1 MSEPIL
7 SYPLDVDEKDGHYIL
22 LTIFESAGVDYP
34 SPFTDIN
41 LPQNRYNL
49 SQIRQLGESNTQAL
63 RLRNAVTR
71 SNGSGAR
78 KAFRDK
84 FSTNYQGSKYD
95 QREDIRTFAGQGKAR
110 KSVFKGAISLY
121 TPQQIQVSHKLN
133 YQQEDMSFVGA
144 NIGGL
149 LEAVGK
155 QNQGFIA
162 KAGGTLQALGDAGQ
176 ALVSSLGQ
184 FAGTGGLQQAVFG
197 SAVNRNLAE
206 VIFTGIEYRTFTME
220 FSFMP
225 RNMKEAEEVDN
236 IINMLTFY
244 ALPNRKQNTARTF
257 DIPAEVNM
265 KYMYYN
271 RINKYIHQPL
281 TLALESIDIKYG
293 GSKFATFRG
302 NSKGAQPVKT
312 DMTLTFRELEYAD
325 RTTLYGAS
333 KGEDDT
339 QDYKDSVARGN
350 DFVEKQLKEKEEGN
364 ESN

>member
-22 LTIFESAGVDYP
+22 LTIFESPGINYP

-49 SQIRQLGESNTQAL
+49 SQIRQLGESNTKAL

-78 KAFRDK
+78 VAFRDK

-95 QREDIRTFAGQGKAR
+95 QRSDVRTFAGQGNAE

-121 TPQQIQVSHKLN
+121 TPQQIQVSHKMN

-149 LEAVGK
+149 LEAIGSK
-155 QNQGFIA
+155 NQGFMN
-162 KAGGTLQALGDAGQ
+162 KMKGTLDSFKDAGQ
-176 ALVSSLGQ
+176 ALVSNLGQ
-184 FAGTGGLQQAVFG
+184 FAGTGGLQQSIFG

-206 VIFTGIEYRTFTME
+206 VIFTGLEYRQFTME

-257 DIPAEVNM
+257 DIPAEFNL

-271 RINKYIHQPL
+271 RINRYIHQPL

-302 NSKGAQPVKT
+302 NSKGAQPIKT

-325 RTTLYGAS
+325 SHTLYGAAS
-333 KGEDDT
+333 GLDDT
-339 QDYKDSVARGN
+339 FARKHSAN
-350 DFVEKQLKEKEEGN
+350 RHDNFVEEQLKENSEE
-364 ESN
+364 

>member
-7 SYPLDVDEKDGHYIL
+7 SYPLDVDEQDGHYIL
-22 LTIFESAGVDYP
+22 LTIFETAGVNYP
-34 SPFTDIN
+34 SPFTDVN
-41 LPQNRYNL
+41 LPQNRFNL
-49 SQIRQLGESNTQAL
+49 AQIRQLGESNTKAL

-78 KAFRDK
+78 VAFRDR
-84 FSTNYQGSKYD
+84 FSTNYTGSKYD
-95 QREDIRTFAGQGKAR
+95 QRSDIRTFAGQGNAEK
-110 KSVFKGAISLY
+110 KVFKGAISLY

-149 LEAVGK
+149 LEAMGK
-155 QNQGFIA
+155 KNQGIMA
-162 KAGGTLQALGDAGQ
+162 KVGGTFQAFGDTGQ

-206 VIFTGIEYRTFTME
+206 VIFTGLEYRQFTME
-220 FSFMP
+220 YSFMP

-257 DIPAEVNM
+257 DIPAEFNM

-325 RTTLYGAS
+325 RTTLYGTGV
-333 KGEDDT
+333 GEDDT
-339 QDYKDSVARGN
+339 DDFAKSVNNHN
-350 DFVEKQLKEKEEGN
+350 DFVQKELKDKEEGN
-364 ESN
+364 N